1 MVVWEVRENPPV
13 ATPVEI
19 FTGSPQL
26 YTVPAGTFV
35 GTALKVE
42 PLQNGEERESARDK
56 ETAFIPIAGESGP
69 PTTSILLSQR
79 SGSMISQYPGSAKAS
94 SSRK

>member
-42 PLQNGEERESARDK
+42 PLH
-56 ETAFIPIAGESGP
+56 IVVV
-69 PTTSILLSQR
+69 ILLTT
-79 SGSMISQYPGSAKAS
+79 GTGFTTIVTT
-94 SSRK
+94 